1 MIEIIDDTLEH
12 HNAEL
17 VDMSIRNLSWKYDY
31 SSTDKGLNKHWHILC
46 GHTPEE
52 CKENGYDYLLMM
64 NGEYFFSHIGSSDSI
79 RFSFVSLRDL
89 R

>member
-17 VDMSIRNLSWKYDY
+17 IDMTIRNLSWKYDY
-31 SSTDKGLNKHWHILC
+31 SSTGDGVNKHWHIFC

-52 CKENGYDYLLMM
+52 CKENGYEHFTIDLGRNTTQIKSKDYKWKECISTHTHM
-64 NGEYFFSHIGSSDSI
+64 E
-79 RFSFVSLRDL
+79 
-89 R
+89 